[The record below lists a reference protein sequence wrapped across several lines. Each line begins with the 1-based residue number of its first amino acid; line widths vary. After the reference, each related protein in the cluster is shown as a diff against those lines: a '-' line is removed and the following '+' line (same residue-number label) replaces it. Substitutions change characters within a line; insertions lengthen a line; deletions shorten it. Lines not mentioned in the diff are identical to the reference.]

1 MQIKLRVHIRRCNGN
16 TIQDEP
22 YYENVELSG
31 YFRKWVNQSETD
43 SCVSDD
49 DDKLSLKSG
58 MSLSQSQVSSFAYC
72 IVKQC
77 PVDSS

>member
-16 TIQDEP
+16 SVQEES

-49 DDKLSLKSG
+49 EDRSLWARGCLVRDILTGSDAT
-58 MSLSQSQVSSFAYC
+58 LQNDV
-72 IVKQC
+72 
-77 PVDSS
+77 